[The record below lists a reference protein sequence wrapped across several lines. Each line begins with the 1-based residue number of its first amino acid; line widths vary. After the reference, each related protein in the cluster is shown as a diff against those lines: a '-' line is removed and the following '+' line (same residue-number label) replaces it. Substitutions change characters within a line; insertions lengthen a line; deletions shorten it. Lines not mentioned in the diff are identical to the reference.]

1 MALLLGVIRSRVF
14 VLFMEKNTV
23 RRISQLIENF
33 VSHRVNSS
41 CGMVQ

>member
-23 RRISQLIENF
+23 TRMSQFIENF